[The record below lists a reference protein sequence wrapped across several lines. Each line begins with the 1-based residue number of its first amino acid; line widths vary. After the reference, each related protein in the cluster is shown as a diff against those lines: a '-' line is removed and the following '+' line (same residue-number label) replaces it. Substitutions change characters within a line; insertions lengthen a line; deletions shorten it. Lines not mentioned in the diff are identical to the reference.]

1 MEILRADELGMCF
14 GVRDALSAL
23 DRVDDPPRVTV
34 HGELVH
40 NPEVLALLARR
51 GFVQS
56 DERSRAV
63 PGTPQVLI
71 TAHGI
76 SDRERQRLLAAG
88 KQLLDTTCPLV
99 QKAHAAAQ
107 QLQRDGRRVVVLG
120 KRDHVEVRGLVE
132 DLVDPLVV
140 EQPGDVAGWPQSR
153 LGVVAQ
159 TTTPTERVDTL
170 LAAIR
175 AANPHADVLYLDTV
189 CAPTKA
195 RQEAL
200 ERLLPRIDALVVVG
214 GRDSNNTRKL
224 VQRGEAAGV
233 PTLHVQTVAE
243 LSPAWFEGRQ
253 RIGLTAGTSTLPR
266 TVDAVFGWLQRLAA
280 TVGAEGPRPKPTLDG
295 GGAFVCSPR

>member
-1 MEILRADELGMCF
+1 MEIVRADELGMCF
-14 GVRDALSAL
+14 GVRDALAAL
-23 DRVDDPPRVTV
+23 DRVDDPTRVTV

-40 NPEVLALLARR
+40 NPEVLAMLARR

-63 PGTPQVLI
+63 PDTEQVLV

-76 SDRERQRLLAAG
+76 SERERRRLLQAG

-120 KRDHVEVRGLVE
+120 KREHVEVRGLVE
-132 DLVDPLVV
+132 DLVEPIVV
-140 EQPGDVAGWPQSR
+140 EHPEDVARWPEAR

-159 TTTPTERVDTL
+159 TTTPTERVDVL

-175 AANPHADVLYLDTV
+175 ATNPHADVCYLDTV
-189 CAPTKA
+189 CAPTKT

-233 PTLHVQTVAE
+233 PTLHVQTVAD

-280 TVGAEGPRPKPTLDG
+280 TVAAGAPRPKPTLDG
-295 GGAFVCSPR
+295 GGAGVCSAR

>member
-1 MEILRADELGMCF
+1 MEIVRADELGMCF
-14 GVRDALSAL
+14 GVRDALAAL
-23 DRVDDPPRVTV
+23 DRVDDPARVTV

-40 NPEVLALLARR
+40 NPEVLAMLARR

-56 DERSRAV
+56 DERDRAV
-63 PGTPQVLI
+63 PATPRVLV

-76 SDRERQRLLAAG
+76 SERERQRLLQAG
-88 KQLLDTTCPLV
+88 KELLDTTCPLV
-99 QKAHAAAQ
+99 QKAHAAAL
-107 QLQRDGRRVVVLG
+107 QLQQDGRRVLVLG
-120 KRDHVEVRGLVE
+120 AREHVEVRGLVE
-132 DLVDPLVV
+132 DLIEPVVV
-140 EQPGDVAGWPQSR
+140 ERLEDVVRWPETR

-159 TTTPTERVDTL
+159 TTTPTERVDAL

-224 VQRGEAAGV
+224 VQRGEAAGL

-243 LSPAWFEGRQ
+243 LAPAWFRGRH

-266 TVDAVFGWLQRLAA
+266 TVDAVHGWLQRLAA
-280 TVGAEGPRPKPTLDG
+280 TVDASPAKPTLDG
-295 GGAFVCSPR
+295 GGAGVCSPR

>member
-1 MEILRADELGMCF
+1 MEIVRADELGMCF
-14 GVRDALSAL
+14 GVRDALAAL
-23 DRVDDPPRVTV
+23 DRVDDPTRVTV

-40 NPEVLALLARR
+40 NPEVLAMLARR

-56 DERSRAV
+56 DEQRRDV
-63 PGTPQVLI
+63 PHTEQVLV
-71 TAHGI
+71 TDPGI
-76 SDRERQRLLAAG
+76 SERERQRLLAAG
-88 KQLLDTTCPLV
+88 KRLLDTTCPLV

-120 KRDHVEVRGLVE
+120 KREHVEVRGLVE
-132 DLVDPLVV
+132 DLSEPIVV
-140 EQPGDVAGWPQSR
+140 EHPEDVACWPEPR

-159 TTTPTERVDTL
+159 TTTPTERVDVL

-200 ERLLPRIDALVVVG
+200 ERLLPRVDALVVVG

-224 VQRGEAAGV
+224 VQRGAAAGV
-233 PTLHVQTVAE
+233 PTLHVQTVAD

-280 TVGAEGPRPKPTLDG
+280 TVAVGAPRPKPSLDG
-295 GGAFVCSPR
+295 GGAGVCSSR